1 MFVTALAVRD
11 SPWKRNL
18 AFLTKPMKYTLAALP
33 LRLSPSQDFVFR
45 LAILAAVTFLSFAAV
60 QTARAQDATATP
72 LEEASTPAAA
82 TDGGAAAPAA
92 AAAGTASADQIDAVA
107 KQLWCPLCSGVRLDA
122 CELKACSQMKEVIG
136 EKLAQGVDVQTI
148 KNYFVAQYGPQVLGE
163 PPMEGFNWLAWVL
176 PVVAL
181 IAGGIFVY
189 SRTRKMVRTAPTAA
203 AAQDAVAPGQG
214 AAGDDEYAQK
224 LDEELKHYD

>member
-1 MFVTALAVRD
+1 MAFPIKLMKYISAVRPLVS
-11 SPWKRNL
+11 SPSKLPIFWIAL
-18 AFLTKPMKYTLAALP
+18 FAAAL
-33 LRLSPSQDFVFR
+33 LCFS
-45 LAILAAVTFLSFAAV
+45 AV
-60 QTARAQDATATP
+60 QAVHAQDAQDGTTTP
-72 LEEASTPAAA
+72 QEEVSTPAADA
-82 TDGGAAAPAA
+82 PADAAPG
-92 AAAGTASADQIDAVA
+92 AAAGTVSADQIDVVA
-107 KQLWCPLCSGVRLDA
+107 KQLWCPLCSVVRLDA

-181 IAGGIFVY
+181 IAGGAFVY
-189 SRTRKMVRTAPTAA
+189 SRTRKMVRTAPTDPGTQGAG
-203 AAQDAVAPGQG
+203 APGQG
-214 AAGDDEYAQK
+214 AASADEYAQK

>member
-1 MFVTALAVRD
+1 MAFPIKSMKSISAVRPQFP
-11 SPWKRNL
+11 SPSKL
-18 AFLTKPMKYTLAALP
+18 PIVLIALFAAAL
-33 LRLSPSQDFVFR
+33 
-45 LAILAAVTFLSFAAV
+45 LSFSAV
-60 QTARAQDATATP
+60 QVVHAQDAGDATATP
-72 LEEASTPAAA
+72 QEEVSTPATDAA
-82 TDGGAAAPAA
+82 TGAGA
-92 AAAGTASADQIDAVA
+92 AAAGAVSADQIDAVA

-203 AAQDAVAPGQG
+203 QGAGAPGQ
-214 AAGDDEYAQK
+214 AAASADEYAQK

>member
-1 MFVTALAVRD
+1 MRA
-11 SPWKRNL
+11 
-18 AFLTKPMKYTLAALP
+18 
-33 LRLSPSQDFVFR
+33 QD
-45 LAILAAVTFLSFAAV
+45 
-60 QTARAQDATATP
+60 AQDATATP
-72 LEEASTPAAA
+72 QEEASTPAA
-82 TDGGAAAPAA
+82 DAPAA
-92 AAAGTASADQIDAVA
+92 DAPVAAAGTVSADEVDAVA

-176 PVVAL
+176 PVVAF

-203 AAQDAVAPGQG
+203 QGAGAPGQG
-214 AAGDDEYAQK
+214 AANADEYAQK

>member
-1 MFVTALAVRD
+1 L
-11 SPWKRNL
+11 
-18 AFLTKPMKYTLAALP
+18 
-33 LRLSPSQDFVFR
+33 
-45 LAILAAVTFLSFAAV
+45 LAAVVFLCFAAV
-60 QTARAQDATATP
+60 QTARAQDAQDATATP
-72 LEEASTPAAA
+72 QEEASTPSA
-82 TDGGAAAPAA
+82 DAPAA
-92 AAAGTASADQIDAVA
+92 AAGTVSADQVDAVA

-203 AAQDAVAPGQG
+203 QGAGAPGQG
-214 AAGDDEYAQK
+214 AASADEYAQK